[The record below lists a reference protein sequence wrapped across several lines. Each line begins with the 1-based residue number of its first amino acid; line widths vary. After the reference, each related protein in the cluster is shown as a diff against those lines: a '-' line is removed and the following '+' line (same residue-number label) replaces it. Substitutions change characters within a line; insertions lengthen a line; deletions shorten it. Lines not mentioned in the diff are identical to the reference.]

1 MARKNLSQL
10 NANEFASSSLDYI
23 LEKEKRAKDDTR
35 YLSVEEAIN
44 ENTVYKASSNRN
56 ETRVLFISRD
66 ESLLNPTQQSLDGY
80 TNISDLFDEVH
91 ILILRQGIK
100 ARNPVLRVAKNVWL
114 YTASDISWWKT
125 PFAGMSLARQQ
136 LVFAEGFRPDLIIA
150 RDPFES
156 AVLGIMLSRKYQ
168 RPLQLHVLENYSN
181 LDFLKKDKRNIWR
194 SRLAPYVISRINSIR
209 TSTVTMYDQIKIKFS
224 VKDLAVLP
232 RFNNY
237 ESLISIPK
245 TLDLRLKYKPFVFI
259 MLYIGKLTNES
270 AVNRAIDAGRFGL
283 RNPHVGLIILGDGP
297 AKKMFEKRAEI
308 LGIKEQ
314 VVFETGVK
322 DVVPY
327 LKSAN
332 VLIVPDTDA
341 ESEEVALKGAAAGI
355 PMVLS
360 RTPAR
365 EDIFTDGESALF
377 CAPDNIDEFSLKLNI
392 LMNDVFLRNH
402 MVQLA
407 QEMIMAKFHEDP
419 NKYLTA
425 YRESL
430 EQVLFIENS
439 EDLNSKKK

>member
-10 NANEFASSSLDYI
+10 NANEFASNSLDYI

-44 ENTVYKASSNRN
+44 ENTVYKVSSNRN

-114 YTASDISWWKT
+114 YTASDRNWWKT

-156 AVLGIMLSRKYQ
+156 AVLGLLLSKKYQ
-168 RPLQLHVLENYSN
+168 RPLQLHVLENYYK
-181 LDFLKKDKRNIWR
+181 LDFIKKDKRNIWR
-194 SRLAPYVISRINSIR
+194 SRLAPYVISRIESVR
-209 TSTVTMYDQIKIKFS
+209 TSTVAMYDLIKLKFT

-245 TLDLRLKYKPFVFI
+245 TIDLRAKYKPFVFI

-314 VVFETGVK
+314 VVFETDVK

-392 LMNDVFLRNH
+392 LMNDVLLRNH

-407 QEMIMAKFHEDP
+407 QEMIVAKFHDDP

-430 EQVLFIENS
+430 EQVLFIESTEGPDN
-439 EDLNSKKK
+439 KKK

>member
-1 MARKNLSQL
+1 MARKNLSKL
-10 NANEFASSSLDYI
+10 NANEFASNSLDYI
-23 LEKEKRAKDDTR
+23 LEKEKRSKDDTR

-44 ENTVYKASSNRN
+44 ESTVYKASSNRN

-100 ARNPVLRVAKNVWL
+100 AKNPVLRVAKNVWL
-114 YTASDISWWKT
+114 YTASDRDWWKT

-156 AVLGIMLSRKYQ
+156 AILGLMLSKKYQ
-168 RPLQLHVLENYSN
+168 RPLQLHILEDYSKIE
-181 LDFLKKDKRNIWR
+181 FIKKDKRNIWR
-194 SRLAPYVISRINSIR
+194 SRLAPYVISRVKSVR
-209 TSTVTMYDQIKIKFS
+209 TSTVVLHDLIKIKFS

-237 ESLISIPK
+237 ESLISIPQ
-245 TLDLRLKYKPFVFI
+245 TIDLRARYKPFVFI

-314 VVFETGVK
+314 VVFETDVR

-332 VLIVPDTDA
+332 VLIVPDVDI

-360 RTPAR
+360 RTPVR

-377 CAPDNIDEFSLKLNI
+377 CTPDNIDEFSLKLNI
-392 LMNDVFLRNH
+392 LMNDVLLRKH

-407 QEMIMAKFHEDP
+407 QEMIVAKFHDDP
-419 NKYLTA
+419 NKYLNA
-425 YRESL
+425 YRKSL
-430 EQVLFIENS
+430 EQVLFIEGS
-439 EDLNSKKK
+439 EDENKKK

>member
-10 NANEFASSSLDYI
+10 NANEFASNSLDYI

-44 ENTVYKASSNRN
+44 ENTVYKVSSNRN

-114 YTASDISWWKT
+114 YTASDRNWWKT

-156 AVLGIMLSRKYQ
+156 AVLGLLLSKKYQ
-168 RPLQLHVLENYSN
+168 RPLQLHVLENYYK
-181 LDFLKKDKRNIWR
+181 LDFIKKDKRNIWR
-194 SRLAPYVISRINSIR
+194 SRLAPYVISRIESVR
-209 TSTVTMYDQIKIKFS
+209 TSTVAMYDLIKLKFT

-245 TLDLRLKYKPFVFI
+245 TIDLRAKYKPFVFI

-314 VVFETGVK
+314 VVFETDVK

-332 VLIVPDTDA
+332 VLIIPDTDA

-392 LMNDVFLRNH
+392 LMNDVLLRNH

-407 QEMIMAKFHEDP
+407 QEMIVAKFHDDP

-430 EQVLFIENS
+430 EQVLFIESTDGPDN
-439 EDLNSKKK
+439 KKK